1 LWKVVDTFTI
11 VNQNMI
17 MKSSRK
23 PVVKS
28 ADRVLDLLELLA
40 RKGRP
45 LTHGELCAELGVPKS
60 SLSQLAGNLLDRGYL
75 TFHPGPN
82 TYALGDALARLV
94 SQRRRSMA
102 LPDIAQP
109 ITERITR
116 LTGESS
122 SLNLR
127 RDDLMQRVCG
137 ANSTQPLTFSMT
149 VGEFAPMYAVSSGKV
164 LLAQLDREELDAYFA
179 RTPLRRITPHTITSM
194 TGLRKQLREVR
205 VQGVAWSIEEYT
217 PGIVGAAVPVFGAT
231 GQAIGAFNVALP
243 AVRDRPEHRRLI
255 VRTLQDAARTLQRDV
270 ASASAQM

>member
-1 LWKVVDTFTI
+1 MGMDRQFTI
-11 VNQNMI
+11 VNCNMD
-17 MKSSRK
+17 MKSTRR

-40 RKGRP
+40 HKGRP

-60 SLSQLAGNLLDRGYL
+60 SLSQLVGNLLDRGYL
-75 TFHPGPN
+75 SFTPGPN

-94 SQRRRSMA
+94 TQRRRSLA

-164 LLAQLDREELDAYFA
+164 LLAQLDRAGLDAYLA
-179 RTPLRRITPHTITSM
+179 RTPLVRITPRTITSAAA
-194 TGLRKQLREVR
+194 LRKELKTVR
-205 VQGVAWSIEEYT
+205 QDGVAWSVEEYT
-217 PGIVGAAVPVFGAT
+217 PGIVGAAVPVFDAAG
-231 GQAIGAFNVALP
+231 GVVGAFNVAMP
-243 AVRDRPEHRRLI
+243 IVRDRPEHRRLI
-255 VRTLQDAARTLQRDV
+255 VATLRDAALSLQRDL
-270 ASASAQM
+270 ASQP